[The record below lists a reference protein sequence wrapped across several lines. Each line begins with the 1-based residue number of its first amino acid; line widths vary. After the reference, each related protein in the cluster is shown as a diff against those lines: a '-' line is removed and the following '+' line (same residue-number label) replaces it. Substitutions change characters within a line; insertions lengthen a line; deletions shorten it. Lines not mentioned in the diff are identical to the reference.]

1 MGKDL
6 ADIGSKI
13 KNHRSNLGLSQA
25 AMAKLLTISAPAYCK
40 IESGQTDLNIS
51 RFIQICKVLKTAP
64 AEIFDIASHQ
74 ISNNEELKATKK
86 ELLLQE
92 EELNKLRK
100 KVISLYDK
108 LGM

>member
-1 MGKDL
+1 MGKEL
-6 ADIGSKI
+6 GDIGSKI
-13 KNHRSNLGLSQA
+13 KKQRTNLGLSQA

-64 AEIFDIASHQ
+64 GEIFGVDSQQIAH
-74 ISNNEELKATKK
+74 NDELNAAKR

-108 LGM
+108 LEM